1 MDLIFFVFLTFNLNI
16 MKNILTFCFLF
27 CFIIVNCYPQCTL
40 PNATYITSTNNTS
53 SSFSGSLTGNVVIT
67 THFTINSIFNFDD
80 AFVYIYP
87 NTEINFDDYGELT
100 IKGGS
105 ILQACPDLGVM
116 WLGIRTDA
124 IYTKITVI
132 DGSTIQDAQHGI
144 HVDNIDAEVNVD
156 KATFNR
162 NYRHIVIE
170 STTQD
175 TDILVTNSKFYCRNN
190 NGQPGDVLLTPWS
203 GTRTSKGIFIYDA
216 YHSNITIG
224 VSGNGNIFE
233 NTEDAA
239 IYSYWAT
246 VTVTDNIITNP
257 INQISNAGI
266 YAEFDGR
273 LYAEEN
279 EISECFYGIYLLHAI
294 YNFEIRNNDIFDTH
308 NGIYKTNNNASSFD
322 AYDAVIENNRINNVN
337 STFLKNG
344 ILVENTTGSFDIIAN
359 VIVDASQHHIV
370 CQNNV
375 TKSKTL
381 TCNIARNVLTN
392 TNHISK
398 GIYVAEL
405 FQSYGFNY
413 IIHDNIVNDM
423 AFGIHAL
430 RLMNCIISD
439 NDVTVMKL
447 QWSEPSVNTYG
458 VLVENSKGYN
468 VSGNTVAGKGTNMY
482 NDEWTS
488 GYIFAYNLFFSKGG
502 GNFIGCNKADNIGRG
517 FSFDYYTF
525 KTRFVENKMH
535 DCYYQFYL
543 KQHPYGLG
551 HVGTQTNP
559 WDNRWYS
566 QTASGAKNT
575 YSYNS
580 NNPLYGG
587 HTTFHV
593 VNASTYVPTNND
605 VNDLF
610 NFDECQVQT
619 NTVYNN
625 PICGGDPIGIIR
637 DEDIDDE
644 ARIAESMPGWEEP
657 EWYSTYF
664 LYTMI
669 KTDTSDLL
677 SGKNYEEIADS
688 LDITNIGLV
697 FLLEDAVHSL
707 PFDST
712 QAQEVETILSSL
724 IGSFDPQN
732 QIEQNIK
739 DYYEIYLNSYALGE
753 EVGSEQRDRLWEIAN
768 ACPVDNGHAVY
779 SARAFISMIN
789 PGVLTAYFN
798 CDGGQNLIRKG
809 KIYSKEKAQLK
820 IYPNPASDFI
830 YLSSESINNFNI
842 EIVDIAGRIVYKSE
856 TSEKIIGISSLKPGV
871 YFYRINAT
879 EDSFNGKF
887 SVIK

>member
-1 MDLIFFVFLTFNLNI
+1 MKKLVMLLTLSNTLALSIITSQAQN
-16 MKNILTFCFLF
+16 FCSS
-27 CFIIVNCYPQCTL
+27 PPT
-40 PNATYITSTNNTS
+40 NATIISAGIGNH
-53 SSFSGSLTGNVVIT
+53 FSGFFTSNVLSGDVVILDD
-67 THFTINSIFNFDD
+67 FTINSNFTFSNANVYVSPGVGIKMSSFELYVDNGSVLQTCDPTTMWQGIMTDEPNSKIF
-80 AFVYIYP
+80 V
-87 NTEINFDDYGELT
+87 L
-100 IKGGS
+100 
-105 ILQACPDLGVM
+105 
-116 WLGIRTDA
+116 
-124 IYTKITVI
+124 
-132 DGSTIQDAQHGI
+132 DGSTIQDAEFGI
-144 HVDNIDAEVNVD
+144 LVSNISAEVHVD
-156 KATFNR
+156 KSTFNR
-162 NYRHIVIE
+162 NYRHIAIVHG
-170 STTQD
+170 SGS
-175 TDILVTNSKFYCRNN
+175 DILVTNSKFYCRNN

-203 GTRTSKGIFIYDA
+203 GTRTSAGIFIYDA

-279 EISECFYGIYLLHAI
+279 TISECFYGIYLLHAI
-294 YNFEIRNNDIFDTH
+294 YNFEIRNNDIFDIH
-308 NGIYKTNNNASSFD
+308 NGIYKTNNNAIHYPATGS
-322 AYDAVIENNRINNVN
+322 VIENNRINNVN

-551 HVGTQTNP
+551 HVGSPTNP

-575 YSYNS
+575 YSYYS
-580 NNPLYGG
+580 NIGAYNGQ
-587 HTTFHV
+587 TIFHV
-593 VNASTYVPTNND
+593 VNSSSYIPTNND
-605 VNDLF
+605 DNGFPAQSCNYL
-610 NFDECQVQT
+610 T
-619 NTVYNN
+619 NTVYNT
-625 PICGGDPIGIIR
+625 PICGGFPIGIIR

-677 SGKNYEEIADS
+677 SGQQYQDIADS
-688 LDITNIGLV
+688 LDNTNIGLIYNI
-697 FLLEDAVHSL
+697 EEAVTAL

-712 QAQEVETILSSL
+712 QAEAVDDILGLLAELDPMHL
-724 IGSFDPQN
+724 I
-732 QIEQNIK
+732 EENIK
-739 DYYEIYLNSYALGE
+739 DYYEIYLNSYAIGE
-753 EVGSEQRDRLWEIAN
+753 EVGNEQRERLHEIAN
-768 ACPVDNGHAVY
+768 SCPVEHGHAIY

-798 CDGGQNLIRKG
+798 CDGGQNRESKQNNNLKT
-809 KIYSKEKAQLK
+809 KIFV
-820 IYPNPASDFI
+820 YPNPTNETLKISGLESDKSYKIIF
-830 YLSSESINNFNI
+830 YDLT
-842 EIVDIAGRIVYKSE
+842 GRIVLDQIITDSDVKLNNLHAGIYLYKITDSDYL
-856 TSEKIIGISSLKPGV
+856 ISSG
-871 YFYRINAT
+871 RI
-879 EDSFNGKF
+879 SIVK
-887 SVIK
+887 